1 MSLDVI
7 KEPCSREKDSRC
19 KSPGVGVCLVCW
31 RTSRRPVWPEWRK
44 SLGNNRTEPVSL
56 PSPGSLLSTLHPW
69 CGVPHTHL
77 LWGLRNYC
85 GNHGPLWSQL
95 IWHTLMCLSSRGKN
109 KKPSLCQQVGMAA
122 GPENKSRVC
131 HRRETEGCKG
141 EVPALPLNKLRGS
154 GHHASFVESV
164 STYVN

>member
-1 MSLDVI
+1 MKTHLGQRLEGGVDMSLDVI

-31 RTSRRPVWPEWRK
+31 RTSRRPVWPQWRK

-69 CGVPHTHL
+69 RGVPHTHL
-77 LWGLRNYC
+77 LWGLSNYC

-122 GPENKSRVC
+122 GAEIKVVFVTGGRRKDARGRSQLC
-131 HRRETEGCKG
+131 HLT
-141 EVPALPLNKLRGS
+141 S
-154 GHHASFVESV
+154 
-164 STYVN
+164 